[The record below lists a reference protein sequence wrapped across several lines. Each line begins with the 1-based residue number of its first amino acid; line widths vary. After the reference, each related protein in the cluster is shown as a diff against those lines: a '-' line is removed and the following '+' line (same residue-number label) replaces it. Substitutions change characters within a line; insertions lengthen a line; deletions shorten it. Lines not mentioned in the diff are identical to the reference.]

1 MSSIENQIVALKSA
15 LSAARI
21 STYEIAAGTIGNE
34 DLSGLN
40 LYLWNAQISGELLTP
55 LHICEVVIRNAV
67 ADAIGQQYGDEWPW
81 SKTFQTSLPSSS
93 SPKFYNPQK
102 NLRDVSKKQVTVGKV
117 IPELNFV
124 FWQKMFT
131 KRHDVRLW
139 DKYLLKVMPGCDE
152 AQSIKKLR
160 QSIFQDID
168 KVRELRNRIAHHEP
182 IFKRDLAN
190 DYDTIIRLITYR
202 SQKTADWVILNHDS
216 RVKEILQKK
225 QKCNNEI

>member
-1 MSSIENQIVALKSA
+1 MSSIKNQIIALKSA

-21 STYEIAAGTIGNE
+21 NTYEIAAGITGNE

-40 LYLWNAQISGELLTP
+40 LYLWNAQISGEFLTP

-67 ADAIGQQYGDEWPW
+67 ADAIEQQYGNQWPW
-81 SKTFQTSLPSSS
+81 SKTFQTSLPSPLSL
-93 SPKFYNPQK
+93 KVYNPQK
-102 NLRDVSKKQVTVGKV
+102 NLCDVSKKQVTVGKV
-117 IPELNFV
+117 IPELNFM

-139 DKYLLKVMPGCDE
+139 DKYLLNVMPGCDK
-152 AQSIKKLR
+152 AQSIKNLR

-168 KVRELRNRIAHHEP
+168 TVRQLRNRIAHYEP

-190 DYDTIIRLITYR
+190 DYNTIIRLITYR
-202 SQKTADWVILNHDS
+202 SQETADWIFLNHYGRIQEILN
-216 RVKEILQKK
+216 KK
-225 QKCNNEI
+225 PKIIIV

>member
-1 MSSIENQIVALKSA
+1 MSSIKNQIIALKSA

-21 STYEIAAGTIGNE
+21 NTYEIAAGTTGNE

-40 LYLWNAQISGELLTP
+40 LYLWNAQISGEFLTP

-67 ADAIGQQYGDEWPW
+67 ADAIEQQYGNQWPW
-81 SKTFQTSLPSSS
+81 SKTFQTSLPSPPSL
-93 SPKFYNPQK
+93 KVYNPQK
-102 NLRDVSKKQVTVGKV
+102 NLCDVSKKQVTVGKV

-139 DKYLLKVMPGCDE
+139 DKYLLNVMPGCDK
-152 AQSIKKLR
+152 AQSIKNLR

-168 KVRELRNRIAHHEP
+168 TVRELRNRIAHHEP

-190 DYDTIIRLITYR
+190 DYNTIIRLITYR
-202 SQKTADWVILNHDS
+202 SQETADWIFLNHYGKIQEILN
-216 RVKEILQKK
+216 KK
-225 QKCNNEI
+225 PKIIIV

>member
-1 MSSIENQIVALKSA
+1 MSSTKNQIIALKSA

-21 STYEIAAGTIGNE
+21 NTYEIAAGITGNE
-34 DLSGLN
+34 DLSWLN
-40 LYLWNAQISGELLTP
+40 LYLWNAQISGEFLTP

-67 ADAIGQQYGDEWPW
+67 ADAIEQQYGNQWPW

-93 SPKFYNPQK
+93 FLKVYNPQK
-102 NLRDVSKKQVTVGKV
+102 NLCDVSKKQVTVGKV
-117 IPELNFV
+117 IPKLNFM

-139 DKYLLKVMPGCDE
+139 NKYLLNVMPGCDK
-152 AQSIKKLR
+152 AQSIKNLR

-168 KVRELRNRIAHHEP
+168 TVRELRNRIAHHEP

-190 DYDTIIRLITYR
+190 DYNTIIRLITYR
-202 SQKTADWVILNHDS
+202 SQETADWIFLNHYGRIQEILN
-216 RVKEILQKK
+216 KK
-225 QKCNNEI
+225 PKIIIV